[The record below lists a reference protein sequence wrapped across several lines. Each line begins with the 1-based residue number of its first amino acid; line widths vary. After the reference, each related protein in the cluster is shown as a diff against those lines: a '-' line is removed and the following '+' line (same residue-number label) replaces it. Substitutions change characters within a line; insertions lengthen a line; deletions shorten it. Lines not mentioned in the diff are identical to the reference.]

1 MSNSI
6 EEVADAVR
14 RAGVW
19 TADGTPKPIP
29 QSWAEQ
35 RHESFKAGQ
44 RRFYATLAHV
54 TADDTTV
61 DESRIVRVL
70 YLRANAA
77 WAFSREYDAIEGT
90 SGLLPDPETFY
101 SSLMKPPT
109 YGNPV
114 PEEER
119 DPLLHVLS
127 ALYASSEDEDEDE

>member
-29 QSWAEQ
+29 QSWTEQ

-44 RRFYATLAHV
+44 RRFYATFAHITTG
-54 TADDTTV
+54 TATSPDQ
-61 DESRIVRVL
+61 RIVRVL

-77 WAFSREYDAIEGT
+77 WAFTREYDAVEGV
-90 SGLLPDPETFY
+90 SGVLPDPETFY
-101 SSLMKPPT
+101 SSLTKPPT

-119 DPLLHVLS
+119 EPLRQVLQS
-127 ALYASSEDEDEDE
+127 LYNRDASGEEDR